1 MEEKK
6 EENWPQN
13 AFSDQQTDGEARERV
28 IYIFLFLSLALL
40 LSIIFLLFLKSTE
53 KIFFIFL
60 LNRKDAIFSTKKIFI
75 EEIIIACKS
84 ENKNI
89 KIYSEKYHS
98 NLRFDK
104 NSAYITIE
112 FTFNTSSNNYIYRIN
127 LHELIRKLGFV
138 SSTYFDPY
146 LSKF

>member
-1 MEEKK
+1 MKYLKLFES
-6 EENWPQN
+6 ENDI
-13 AFSDQQTDGEARERV
+13 SDYDEL
-28 IYIFLFLSLALL
+28 IDSFLDDMKDISMYKFIKSDKSNN
-40 LSIIFLLFLKSTE
+40 SILYS
-53 KIFFIFL
+53 FFIK
-60 LNRKDAIFSTKKIFI
+60 NYDSKREEIKIFI
-75 EEIIIACKS
+75 EEIIIACKN

>member
-1 MEEKK
+1 MKYLKLFES
-6 EENWPQN
+6 ENDDISYYDELIDS
-13 AFSDQQTDGEARERV
+13 FLDDMKDISMYKFIKSDK
-28 IYIFLFLSLALL
+28 SNN
-40 LSIIFLLFLKSTE
+40 SILYS
-53 KIFFIFL
+53 FFIK
-60 LNRKDAIFSTKKIFI
+60 NYDSKREEIKIFI
-75 EEIIIACKS
+75 EEIIIACKN

-89 KIYSEKYHS
+89 KIYGEKYHS

>member
-1 MEEKK
+1 MKYLKLFES
-6 EENWPQN
+6 ENDI
-13 AFSDQQTDGEARERV
+13 SDYDEL
-28 IYIFLFLSLALL
+28 IDSFLDDMKDISMYKFIKSDKSNN
-40 LSIIFLLFLKSTE
+40 SILYS
-53 KIFFIFL
+53 FFIK
-60 LNRKDAIFSTKKIFI
+60 NYDSKREEIKIFI